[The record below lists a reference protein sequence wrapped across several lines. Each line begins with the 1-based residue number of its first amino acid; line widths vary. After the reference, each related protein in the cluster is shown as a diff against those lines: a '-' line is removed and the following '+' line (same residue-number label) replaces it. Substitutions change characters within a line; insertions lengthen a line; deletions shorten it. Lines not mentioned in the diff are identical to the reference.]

1 MHSADALLTSEQ
13 RAMVEAIDQ
22 VCATTAT
29 DELKLAWDREQRF
42 PHEAMD
48 ALAEA
53 GWASLAVSQEHG
65 GAGASAA
72 DLAVVHEAL
81 GRHSLVLAQ
90 TYFSL
95 WVLGAEAISRV
106 GTDEQKKEWLPR
118 IAEGKALVAF
128 AMTEPGTGS
137 DARAMTSRA
146 RPEGDGFLVT
156 GQKTFITG
164 AMVSDVIITAVRTE
178 ESGAPRISLVMI
190 DPKAPGVSIRP
201 IAKIGLKALDLCEVF
216 LDDVR
221 IGAAD
226 FLGPMHGGWD
236 VLRTGLAKER
246 LFLAALSVGA
256 HCDVLERSIEYA
268 TMRTTFGEP
277 IGNRQMI
284 SSKITRMLA
293 DMESARGLVR
303 RAAQFV
309 DGNLPGANEASSLAK
324 WIATE
329 YYVSAAREG
338 SQIFGGY
345 GFAEEYAVARHVR
358 DCKYLEVGGGS
369 SEIQQIVLGRSLGL
383 RP

>member
-1 MHSADALLTSEQ
+1 MSSVDVLLTSEQ
-13 RAMVEAIDQ
+13 RAIVEAIDQ
-22 VCATTAT
+22 ICSTTAT

-42 PHEAMD
+42 PSEAMN
-48 ALAEA
+48 ALAEG
-53 GWASLAVSQEHG
+53 GWASLAVSPEFG
-65 GAGASAA
+65 GQGASAA

-106 GTDEQKKEWLPR
+106 GTPEQKKEWLPR
-118 IAEGKALVAF
+118 IADGKALVAF

-146 RPEGDGFLVT
+146 KPVDGGFLVS

-164 AMVSDVIITAVRTE
+164 AMVSDVIITAVRSE
-178 ESGAPRISLVMI
+178 ESGAPAISLVMI

-221 IGAAD
+221 IGEGD
-226 FLGPMHGGWD
+226 VLGTLHEGWGA
-236 VLRTGLAKER
+236 LRTGLAKER

-256 HCDVLERSIEYA
+256 HRDVLDRSVEYA
-268 TMRTTFGEP
+268 TMRSTFGTP

-284 SSKITRMLA
+284 TSKITRMLA

-309 DGNLPGANEASSLAK
+309 DGNLAGANEASSLAK

-358 DCKYLEVGGGS
+358 DCKYLEVGGGT
-369 SEIQQIVLGRSLGL
+369 SEIMQIVLGRSLGL
-383 RP
+383 KP